1 MAKVYGIHPLE
12 LSPGVTGEAY
22 EQFAT
27 GEGAALLHMFPGV
40 KIALLKG
47 DRGARAGKYAVIW
60 EFDSVE
66 ARDAVFPPGQSQAQA
81 AQQLPESVARLL
93 EKAAPLASGWGDPQF
108 YTDYAVVAE

>member
-12 LSPGVTGEAY
+12 LNPGVSGEAY
-22 EQFAT
+22 EQFVT
-27 GEGAALLHMFPGV
+27 GEGAALLHMFPGT
-40 KIALLKG
+40 KISLVKG

-66 ARDAVFPPGQSQAQA
+66 ARDAVFPPGQSQAEA

-93 EKAAPLASGWGDPQF
+93 EKGAAMARGGGDPQF
-108 YTDYAVVAE
+108 FTDYVVVDE